1 MDYEQEWELSPA
13 RRKPQFS
20 KMLRVPAI
28 LDTLVEARRRSL
40 QDVAQALSEVTRR
53 FRSYK
58 LESGEFDQLRLNK
71 PRLRP
76 YGRGLEEKSVLAQW
90 TPLANIPVA
99 FSAALC

>member
-1 MDYEQEWELSPA
+1 
-13 RRKPQFS
+13 
-20 KMLRVPAI
+20 MLRI
-28 LDTLVEARRRSL
+28 LTVLDAFVEARRRSL

-71 PRLRP
+71 PRLRS

-90 TPLANIPVA
+90 TPLASIPVA
-99 FSAALC
+99 FSVALC